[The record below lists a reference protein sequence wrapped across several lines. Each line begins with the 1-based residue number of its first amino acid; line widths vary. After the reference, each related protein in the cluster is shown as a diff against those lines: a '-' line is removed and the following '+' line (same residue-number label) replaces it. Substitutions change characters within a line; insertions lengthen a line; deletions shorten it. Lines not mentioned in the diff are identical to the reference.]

1 MSILHMKPNG
11 LMMAFQQSL
20 PTITHIMWHV
30 LLGTLPLWIWWVR
43 FQAPTLVSEWVQIPT
58 TSLRHQKHHDILSY
72 VIIWCMSAFAPAVEW
87 NYGQARLSWLRCNG
101 PWRWWHFIGSIRHQC
116 QWLRHLIGHNV
127 ALTSVTW
134 RWWQLW
140 RWLLWRLL
148 WRIWWWLAWHIW
160 HSIIICHHSS

>member
-1 MSILHMKPNG
+1 MASWWHSSNPFPQSHTSCGMFCWGPFHSGSGGSDSKPRLLFQSWCKFQPLRSDIKSI
-11 LMMAFQQSL
+11 MM
-20 PTITHIMWHV
+20 P
-30 LLGTLPLWIWWVR
+30 
-43 FQAPTLVSEWVQIPT
+43 
-58 TSLRHQKHHDILSY
+58 Y

-87 NYGQARLSWLRCNG
+87 NYGQARLTWLWCNG